1 MCVFNF
7 FEKKL
12 NSNFRRN
19 YNESEHN
26 ITIFGII
33 VIIGFLGFYF
43 FNIYLNG
50 SKKYENIYLRLIACV
65 LSLFLIFKNF
75 LPKNLKKLLPWLWY
89 VTLLYTLPFFFTF
102 MFLKNSFLSIWQLN
116 CLISVV
122 VLMLLVDWV
131 SLIFLEIIGVSIAY
145 VSYALTTSSPSIPED
160 TTQLVLSMLAVITY
174 CALLSHKNINVQKE
188 KIAAIK
194 RISEEVAHD
203 IRSPLTALR
212 MATEHISILP
222 EDQRVMIRTSTTRV
236 NDIANNLLTNVEV
249 TGTGHTEIRI
259 PELLS
264 STLDRIVSEKRAQ
277 YSNQEITFDL
287 QIPSDLFT
295 VFVNVQPIELK
306 RVLSNLINNSVE
318 AFKKKEGTIT
328 LKLSKEGTHVSIHVI
343 DNGCGISPALLGKI
357 FEEKQSFGKKGG
369 HGLGLSHA
377 KRVIQLWEGEITVS
391 SQLNHG
397 TEIKIILPA
406 EKEPP
411 VWFAPAIVVSEKSTV
426 VVIDDD
432 DFIHLVWKERF
443 KESLAKGLIHLISF
457 YSLESFTE
465 WFEKNKDPSY
475 FLLMDYEFRNTE
487 KTGLDSLKK
496 LHVPST
502 QAVLVTSRYEEPD
515 IRYQCKQHGFRI
527 VPKNISA
534 NIPIKIIGEVMTIT
548 PPEKTTKPSASDN
561 QPVDLILIDD
571 NEALITAWKERA
583 VYKKKKMKAFLSIE
597 AFLKE
602 AEQYDKKTKIYVDS
616 NLGGGV
622 KGEVASEEIAKRG
635 FKQIHLCTGF
645 AGDPSKFAKYP
656 WIKSVQR
663 KEPPF

>member
-1 MCVFNF
+1 MNKLKNSLTMQCSTICTHAENMKHPYFEYGLFQLVTNPLF
-7 FEKKL
+7 FFVWGSADNISL
-12 NSNFRRN
+12 LVR
-19 YNESEHN
+19 
-26 ITIFGII
+26 ITIS
-33 VIIGFLGFYF
+33 FL
-43 FNIYLNG
+43 
-50 SKKYENIYLRLIACV
+50 C
-65 LSLFLIFKNF
+65 LFLVIRKYWPSKCKPFF
-75 LPKNLKKLLPWLWY
+75 PLYWY
-89 VTLLYTLPFFFTF
+89 FTILYTLPFFFTF
-102 MFLKNSFLSIWQLN
+102 MLLRNNFSYEWVLNSLTGA
-116 CLISVV
+116 
-122 VLMLLVDWV
+122 VLFVLLVDFL
-131 SLIFLEIIGVSIAY
+131 SFLILTPIGILLGILLFKAIVGGPILLPSHLKAFLVAY
-145 VSYALTTSSPSIPED
+145 GSVFVFGALFSRKRENF
-160 TTQLVLSMLAVITY
+160 
-174 CALLSHKNINVQKE
+174 LLHE

-287 QIPSDLFT
+287 QIPTDLFT
-295 VFVNVQPIELK
+295 IFVNVQPIELK

-377 KRVIQLWEGEITVS
+377 KRVVQLWEGEITVS

-443 KESLAKGLIHLISF
+443 KESLAKGLITLLSF

-465 WFEKNKDPSY
+465 WFEKNEDPSY

-487 KTGLDSLKK
+487 KTGVDSLKK
-496 LHVPST
+496 LRVPST

-515 IRYQCKQHGFRI
+515 IRYQCKQHGFKI

-548 PPEKTTKPSASDN
+548 PPEKTTKPPASGN

-571 NEALITAWKERA
+571 NEALIVAWKERA

-656 WIKSVQR
+656 WIKTVR
-663 KEPPF
+663 GKEPPF

>member
-43 FNIYLNG
+43 LNIYLNG

-102 MFLKNSFLSIWQLN
+102 MFLKNSSLSIWQLN

-122 VLMLLVDWV
+122 VLMLLVDWF
-131 SLIFLEIIGVSIAY
+131 SLIFLEIIGISIAY
-145 VSYALTTSSPSIPED
+145 VSYVLTTSSPSIPKD
-160 TTQLVLSMLAVITY
+160 TTQLVLSILAVVTY
-174 CALLSHKNINVQKE
+174 CAFFMRTKSAFE
-188 KIAAIK
+188 KMKTQLATQK

-295 VFVNVQPIELK
+295 IFVNVQPIELK

-343 DNGCGISPALLGKI
+343 DNGCGIPPALLDKI

-377 KRVIQLWEGEITVS
+377 QRVVQLWEGEITVS
-391 SQLNHG
+391 SELNHG

-406 EKEPP
+406 ETEPP

-443 KESLAKGLIHLISF
+443 KESLANSLITLLSF

-502 QAVLVTSRYEEPD
+502 QAVLVTSRYANSMVSELFP
-515 IRYQCKQHGFRI
+515 KTFR
-527 VPKNISA
+527 
-534 NIPIKIIGEVMTIT
+534 PIF
-548 PPEKTTKPSASDN
+548 
-561 QPVDLILIDD
+561 
-571 NEALITAWKERA
+571 R
-583 VYKKKKMKAFLSIE
+583 
-597 AFLKE
+597 
-602 AEQYDKKTKIYVDS
+602 
-616 NLGGGV
+616 
-622 KGEVASEEIAKRG
+622 
-635 FKQIHLCTGF
+635 
-645 AGDPSKFAKYP
+645 
-656 WIKSVQR
+656 
-663 KEPPF
+663 